1 MAGGNATR
9 MFPYSDIYDK
19 SMLPIGGKP
28 IIRIIVERLIQCK
41 VCVQDE
47 IVICCLGKHM
57 DVFKHE
63 FRDLPGIR
71 YSPKVDAIGTASH
84 YYYAA
89 EIEQHLPEDVDV
101 MVHYADCLTDL
112 DYFQMVEVWEKID
125 PVPGGLIYVTKNV
138 RHEYSEVQ
146 TLSEGTNNIHTVS
159 DFVEK
164 PMMAYHTWT
173 GIAILRHGAVKEVV
187 GNRILGK
194 QIDFGRDVLPAMM
207 KKGKLLAYQT
217 DDAWYDAGT
226 AHSYRRLRD
235 QADRGD
241 IFV

>member
-1 MAGGNATR
+1 

-28 IIRIIVERLIQCK
+28 IIRIIVERLLRAK

-47 IVICCLGKHM
+47 IIICCLGKHM
-57 DVFKHE
+57 DVFRHE

-89 EIEQHLPEDVDV
+89 EIEQHISETEDV
-101 MVHYADCLTDL
+101 MIHYADCLTDL
-112 DYFQMVEVWEKID
+112 DYAKMVETRESIKAT
-125 PVPGGLIYVTKNV
+125 PGMIFVTKNV

-146 TLSEGTNNIHTVS
+146 MLSEGDGLVHTIS
-159 DFVEK
+159 NFIEK
-164 PMMAYHTWT
+164 PKMAYSTWT
-173 GIAILRHGAVKEVV
+173 GIAIIRHAAIKDII
-187 GNRILGK
+187 GNRLLGK
-194 QIDFGRDVLPAMM
+194 RIDFGHDILPTLAKDRGLM
-207 KKGKLLAYQT
+207 AYQT

-226 AHSYRRLRD
+226 AHSYRKLRD
-235 QADRGD
+235 MADRGD